1 MDACCVQPVMP
12 IVFDEESSDE
22 EVRYESSEESSD
34 EEITAEQQDLMDL
47 ETQRHEETGSFDVS
61 EADEGEG
68 EDLDE
73 DAMSVEDQ
81 NLVQA
86 YVPPE
91 VKAALSFQSGGADA
105 ALAMAQALADEAVA
119 SKDDFINDEVEFDNP
134 NASRSFYRS
143 EHRMSKELFDFLNEQ
158 MSRAAK
164 FVLVDLLPEEMS
176 GDEVAAEA
184 KNTVLF
190 NDLDLEGALAVADEL
205 SEALRQYVLS
215 DDISK
220 KELNDLKDYNTEMSD
235 KAVALE
241 FQAKARVKK
250 SNNSAYARREIH
262 RVRWLMYSFLMRT
275 NPDIGMGVMEAAFV
289 RAKQRAVPR
298 KKEMLAELEAA
309 RAEAAAKAL
318 AEKEARAAR
327 AAEEAKR
334 PSFMQRMLARMEPP
348 PKRYGGNQRSRRG
361 SKAARRR

>member
-1 MDACCVQPVMP
+1 MP
-12 IVFDEESSDE
+12 LVFDEESSDE

-47 ETQRHEETGSFDVS
+47 ETQRRDETGFFDVL
-61 EADEGEG
+61 EEDESEG
-68 EDLDE
+68 EDLGSE
-73 DAMSVEDQ
+73 GAMSVEDQ
-81 NLVQA
+81 ELVQA

-119 SKDDFINDEVEFDNP
+119 FKDDFINDEVEFDNP

-143 EHRMSKELFDFLNEQ
+143 EHRMSKELFDFVNEQ

-220 KELNDLKDYNTEMSD
+220 KELNDLQDYNTEMSD

-250 SNNSAYARREIH
+250 SNKSAYARREIH

-318 AEKEARAAR
+318 AEAEARAAR
-327 AAEEAKR
+327 AAEQANQ
-334 PSFMQRMLARMEPP
+334 PSVLQRILDSMEPP
-348 PKRYGGNQRSRRG
+348 PKRGPMVYGGNQRSRRG